1 MDLRTRVTLLSESAD
16 RDWSAGAPPGN
27 ALGGAPSGDA
37 ASRPG
42 DPVGITTVR
51 HPDHGTTRLMR
62 VMQTNACS
70 LSCGYCPTFCGGRVR
85 RTYLDPEEVTRVF
98 MDAHRRGLADGLF
111 LTSGVPGRP
120 SRMTDRMLA
129 TVDLLRRR
137 EGFRGYVHLKL
148 LPGAEAA
155 QVETAVRLSSRV
167 SINLEAPGEA
177 YVRALAPEKDF
188 DGDLLPK
195 LELAGRLAL
204 ARRLEAPG
212 ALSTVGPTT
221 QFVVGAAGEQ
231 DREILGLVAR
241 LERNRLL
248 HHAHF
253 SAFQPVVGTPLEG
266 RRSAPAARE
275 LRLYQAEHHLRQYG
289 FEYDELVF
297 GSNGNLP
304 LDADPKTA
312 WALAH
317 PERFPLDVAR
327 APYEAL
333 VRVPGIG
340 PTTARALVAGRRRCV
355 IRWSGDLRSA
365 GVDMA
370 RAGWFLALHGRRLAS
385 APRHR
390 QLRLFP
396 PGEHLTQAPFRTP
409 VPPCAY
415 R

>member
-1 MDLRTRVTLLSESAD
+1 
-16 RDWSAGAPPGN
+16 
-27 ALGGAPSGDA
+27 
-37 ASRPG
+37 
-42 DPVGITTVR
+42 
-51 HPDHGTTRLMR
+51 MR

-70 LSCGYCPTFCGGRVR
+70 LSCGYCPTFCGGKIR
-85 RTYLDPEEVTRVF
+85 RTYLQPEEVARVF
-98 MDAHRRGLADGLF
+98 MGAHRSGLADGLF

-120 SRMTDRMLA
+120 SKMTDRMLA
-129 TVDLLRRR
+129 AVDLLRRR

-148 LPGAEAA
+148 LPGAESA
-155 QVETAVRLSSRV
+155 QVETAVRLATRV
-167 SINLEAPGEA
+167 SINLEAPGAE
-177 YVRALAPEKDF
+177 YVRSLAPEKDF
-188 DGDLLPK
+188 AGDLLPK
-195 LELAGRLAL
+195 LELAGRLVL
-204 ARRLEAPG
+204 ERGRLGARTEFDA
-212 ALSTVGPTT
+212 VGPTT
-221 QFVVGAAGEQ
+221 QFVVGVAGEQ

-241 LERNRLL
+241 LERQRLL

-266 RRSAPAARE
+266 RRSTPAARE
-275 LRLYQAEHHLRQYG
+275 LRLYQAEHLLRQYG

-297 GSNGNLP
+297 GADGNLS
-304 LDADPKTA
+304 LHDDPKTA

-317 PERFPLDVAR
+317 PERFPIDVSR
-327 APYEAL
+327 ESYEAL

-340 PTTARALVAGRRRCV
+340 PATARALVAARRRSV
-355 IRWSGDLRSA
+355 IRWSDDLRAA

-370 RAGWFLALHGRRLAS
+370 RAAWFLTLRGRRLAS
-385 APRHR
+385 APRPR